1 MSNRELKSSPN
12 TLALY
17 GRAALPLVPGASRL
31 PFVAGGSGT
40 PRLPDL
46 TLNLRGVTV
55 ERDRLDRYAEL
66 TGFRPGDALPVTYPF
81 LIGFPLHM
89 ALMTDRRFPFAA
101 VGLVHL
107 HNRIVQTRPIGVDE
121 PLDVRVRAEA
131 LEPHPKGHVFDL
143 VTEVRVGS
151 ELVWTDIATIFRR
164 GKGDA
169 AATAATDPTRVVGRD
184 LPVTVGA
191 RWELE
196 GDLGRR
202 YAAVSGDVNPIHLH
216 PLTAKALGFPRAIAH
231 GMWTKARAI
240 AALPVELPDAVTVDV
255 RFQRPVLLPTTV
267 RFGSTL
273 ADDDRIAFLLQ
284 GDDDGP
290 KGPTPHLRGLIVP
303 RA

>member
-1 MSNRELKSSPN
+1 MTTRELKSSPN

-31 PFVAGGSGT
+31 PFIAGGGGR
-40 PRLPDL
+40 PELPDL
-46 TLNLRGVTV
+46 TLNLRDVTV
-55 ERDRLDRYAEL
+55 ERDRVAKYADL
-66 TGFRPGDALPVTYPF
+66 TGFTLGDTLPVTYGF
-81 LIGFPLHM
+81 LVGFPLHM

-101 VGLVHL
+101 VGLVHV
-107 HNRIVQTRPIGVDE
+107 HNRIVQSRPIGIGE
-121 PLDVRVRAEA
+121 RFDVRVRTEA

-143 VTEVRVGS
+143 VTEIRVGD
-151 ELVWTDIATIFRR
+151 ELVWTDVATIFRR
-164 GKGDA
+164 GKGDES
-169 AATAATDPTRVVGRD
+169 ATAATDPTRVVGKD

-191 RWELE
+191 RWELA

-216 PLTAKALGFPRAIAH
+216 PLSAKVLGFPRAIAH
-231 GMWTKARAI
+231 GMWTKARSI
-240 AALPVELPDAVTVDV
+240 AAIPVELPDAMTVDV
-255 RFQRPVLLPTTV
+255 RFQRPVLLPATV

-303 RA
+303 RV